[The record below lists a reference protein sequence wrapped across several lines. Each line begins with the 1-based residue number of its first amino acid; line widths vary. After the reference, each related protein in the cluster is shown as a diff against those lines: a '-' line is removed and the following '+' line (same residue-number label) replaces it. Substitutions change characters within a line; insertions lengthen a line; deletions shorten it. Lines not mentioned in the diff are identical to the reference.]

1 MTDTKKPCP
10 RCAAYVPS
18 SLETLD
24 DGPQPIEYC
33 PFCGYEF
40 EDGMPSLDTALKYI
54 EDDAPETD
62 IEELAAIVRQTT
74 AARGV
79 DVYAVEVRGLEP
91 VEWARMTGRDRSTV
105 SRNVRRA
112 TDDE

>member
-1 MTDTKKPCP
+1 MADTKKPCP

-18 SLETLD
+18 TLETLD

-33 PFCGYEF
+33 PLCGYEF
-40 EDGMPSLDTALKYI
+40 EDGMPSLETALKYI
-54 EDDAPETD
+54 DDDAPKTD

-79 DVYAVEVRGLEP
+79 DVYAVEVRGLSAS
-91 VEWARMTGRDRSTV
+91 EWAEMTGRDRSTV

-112 TDDE
+112 RDE

>member
-18 SLETLD
+18 TLDTLD

-40 EDGMPSLDTALKYI
+40 EDGMPSLETALKYI
-54 EDDAPETD
+54 EDDAPTTD
-62 IEELAAIVRQTT
+62 LEELAAIVRQTT

-79 DVYAVEVRGLEP
+79 DVYAVEVCGLSAS
-91 VEWARMTGRDRSTV
+91 EWARRTDRDRSTV

-112 TDDE
+112 SE